1 MFYFILNIFPSSSKA
16 APSHIKNF
24 QFNVLIRSS
33 IQNKPSSWPMRS
45 TSTVSRVIYQLEDI
59 FRMHHPKRNNY
70 SILHNEKCEKPR
82 TEIIRRSYNVFP
94 SPILKSPD
102 LNNSTSM
109 PTFAINTNLTK
120 EKIPPNFVL
129 DASKFIAE
137 RLGKPESVS
146 VVNHWEQKKRV
157 H

>member
-1 MFYFILNIFPSSSKA
+1 
-16 APSHIKNF
+16 
-24 QFNVLIRSS
+24 
-33 IQNKPSSWPMRS
+33 
-45 TSTVSRVIYQLEDI
+45 
-59 FRMHHPKRNNY
+59 MHHPKRNNY

-82 TEIIRRSYNVFP
+82 TEIFSRSYNVFP

-109 PTFAINTNLTK
+109 PIFAIYTNLTK